1 MSPPGSARTDVGAR
15 TTSIDDP
22 RLQLEPASGR
32 SRLWLWLLGAALP
45 SALAG
50 LFALLDP
57 GASVDRLVADD
68 WRMRLWAGFPLPDRL
83 LVPLLV
89 AAVAVAVCALLDRLL
104 RRHRLRVDASGLE
117 IVTTLYRRKLA
128 LSDLQLDAA
137 RVVAID
143 ERPELKPL
151 LKTNGMALP
160 GFASGWF
167 RSRAFKKL
175 FVATAGGDRLLWLPT
190 RRGFAL
196 LLQPR
201 QPQALLDR
209 LRALAADAASGE
221 RMTAAARAR

>member
-1 MSPPGSARTDVGAR
+1 MAVRDPSAN
-15 TTSIDDP
+15 DP
-22 RLQLEPASGR
+22 RLQLEPASSR

-45 SALAG
+45 IVLGTVFS
-50 LFALLDP
+50 LLDRTP
-57 GASVDRLVADD
+57 VTTGDLLSSD
-68 WRMRLWAGFPLPDRL
+68 WQLRLWAGFTLPGHVL
-83 LVPLLV
+83 GPVLV
-89 AAVAVAVCALLDRLL
+89 AGIALVVCVLLDWLMRRQRLQL
-104 RRHRLRVDASGLE
+104 DAAALD
-117 IVTTLYRRKLA
+117 IVTTFYHQRLP

-143 ERPELKPL
+143 EHTELKPL

-175 FVATAGGDRLLWLPT
+175 FVATAGGERLLWLPT

-209 LRALAADAASGE
+209 LRELAAAAAPGQ
-221 RMTAAARAR
+221 RMTAGSRAR

>member
-1 MSPPGSARTDVGAR
+1 MASRERST
-15 TTSIDDP
+15 DDP

-32 SRLWLWLLGAALP
+32 SHLWLWLLGAALP
-45 SALAG
+45 IVLGTVVSLLARTGSRSGSLLSSDWQVRLRAG
-50 LFALLDP
+50 LT
-57 GASVDRLVADD
+57 
-68 WRMRLWAGFPLPDRL
+68 LPDHL
-83 LVPLLV
+83 LGPLLV
-89 AAVAVAVCALLDRLL
+89 ACIALVVCALLAWLM
-104 RRHRLRVDASGLE
+104 RRHRLRLDAAALD
-117 IVTTLYRRKLA
+117 ITTSFYHQRLP

-137 RVVAID
+137 RVIAID
-143 ERPELKPL
+143 ERPELKPM

-175 FVATAGGDRLLWLPT
+175 FVATAGGQRLLWLPT

-209 LRALAADAASGE
+209 LRELAADAATSE
-221 RMTAAARAR
+221 RMTASARAR